1 MKILLNYNIT
11 SEQFE
16 QLAENQDFD
25 AMLRIGRI
33 LNIMTTLAA
42 AEVAYLKF
50 HTLLEDVR
58 RREVLRVKSRLADEA
73 ILTNVRA
80 LAGTLVSSNA
90 IPYHSNI

>member
-11 SEQFE
+11 SEQFG

-33 LNIMTTLAA
+33 LNIMTTLAE
-42 AEVAYLKF
+42 AEVSYLKC
-50 HTLLEDVR
+50 HLLAETIR
-58 RREVLRVKSRLADEA
+58 RSEVLRVKSRLAEVA
-73 ILTNVRA
+73 ILTILRA

>member
-16 QLAENQDFD
+16 RFTGTIDFD
-25 AMLRIGRI
+25 AMVRIGRI
-33 LNIMTTLAA
+33 LNLMTVLAE
-42 AEVAYLKF
+42 AETSYVPGHPLAE
-50 HTLLEDVR
+50 TVR
-58 RREVLRVKSRLADEA
+58 RSEVLRVKSRLADEA

-80 LAGTLVSSNA
+80 LVGTLVSSNA

>member
-33 LNIMTTLAA
+33 LNIMTTLAE
-42 AEVAYLKF
+42 AEVSYLAC
-50 HTLLEDVR
+50 HPLLADVR
-58 RREVLRVKSRLADEA
+58 RSEVLRVKSRLADEA